1 MHGNLFLHAAT
12 VTQSHAK
19 LHGVL
24 ALLLVSLSAAPTSG
38 RFVLEVSGVPVA
50 ELRVC
55 SDGTQYTYEATH
67 FLDEGPAESSFTFV
81 LAELTAPPEVLTLL
95 TRPAVGCR
103 DVTEERT
110 GKHESLCVDAGDT
123 GTIDGQRYTARYD
136 AQGRL
141 ASITI
146 GPVRWTATSRPTA
159 PPAQGPF
166 ARGVAVPEG
175 SSRLEPA
182 VKGARWWTRPPLG
195 IAAPED
201 VGRTRCLLLARR
213 ALEGHPERRLAVG
226 LIIEAGRAYPHAWVV
241 EGNRALDPSVEKDD
255 EVLQRRRY
263 LEVPRGKSGLFFL
276 QLFEG
281 TQRVVKQ

>member
-1 MHGNLFLHAAT
+1 M
-12 VTQSHAK
+12 V
-19 LHGVL
+19 
-24 ALLLVSLSAAPTSG
+24 ALLLLSLAAAPTSG

-50 ELRVC
+50 ELRVF

-67 FLDEGPAESSFTFV
+67 FLDEGPAESRFTFV
-81 LAELTAPPEVLTLL
+81 LRELTAPPEVLTLL

-110 GKHESLCVDAGDT
+110 KKHESLCVEAGDT

-136 AQGRL
+136 AKGRL
-141 ASITI
+141 AEITV
-146 GPVRWTATSRPTA
+146 GPAHWTATSSPTA
-159 PPAQGPF
+159 PPAQSPF
-166 ARGVAVPEG
+166 AKGVAVPEG
-175 SSRLEPA
+175 ASRLEPA
-182 VKGARWWTRPPLG
+182 VKGARWLTLAPVG
-195 IAAPED
+195 IAPPED

-213 ALEGHPERRLAVG
+213 ALEGHPARRLAVG
-226 LIIEAGRAYPHAWVV
+226 LVIEDGRAYPHAWVV
-241 EGNRALDPSVEKDD
+241 EGNRALDPSVEADD

-263 LEVPRGKSGLFFL
+263 LEVPREKSGLFFL